1 MHKIPDTGA
10 EARAGILAKRQNKKD
25 KIMTL
30 SHVSTRIGAL
40 VGAALTTSVL
50 LFAAPQA
57 HAAAPYYKAELAAPA
72 TAQKQLLRGVFV
84 NCDGANCRAPR
95 TGTAPKNM
103 CITISKQLGEVT
115 AFSAGNRVF
124 DATEIAACNQK
135 TKARIAK
142 N

>member
-1 MHKIPDTGA
+1 
-10 EARAGILAKRQNKKD
+10 
-25 KIMTL
+25 MTL
-30 SHVSTRIGAL
+30 SHISTRFGAF

-57 HAAAPYYKAELAAPA
+57 HAGNAPYYKAELAQPA

-84 NCDGANCRAPR
+84 NCDGANCRAPQA
-95 TGTAPKNM
+95 GTAPKNM
-103 CITISKQLGEVT
+103 CITISRELGAVT

-124 DATEIAACNQK
+124 DATEIAACNEK
-135 TKARIAK
+135 TKERIAK

>member
-1 MHKIPDTGA
+1 
-10 EARAGILAKRQNKKD
+10 
-25 KIMTL
+25 MTL
-30 SHVSTRIGAL
+30 SHVSTRFGAL

-57 HAAAPYYKAELAAPA
+57 HAASAPYYKAELAQPA
-72 TAQKQLLRGVFV
+72 TTQQQLLRGVFV
-84 NCDGANCRAPR
+84 KCDGANCRAPQA
-95 TGTAPKNM
+95 GTAPKNM
-103 CITISKQLGEVT
+103 CITISRELGEVT

-135 TKARIAK
+135 TKERIAK

>member
-1 MHKIPDTGA
+1 
-10 EARAGILAKRQNKKD
+10 
-25 KIMTL
+25 MTL
-30 SHVSTRIGAL
+30 SHVSARLGTL
-40 VGAALTTSVL
+40 AAAAVLSTTL
-50 LFAAPQA
+50 LFGVAGQAQAANG
-57 HAAAPYYKAELAAPA
+57 PYYKAELAAPA